1 MDAEIN
7 QEIWEVEANGEIR
20 STNFAEMTTWIGEGS
35 LLRID
40 RVRKANLRWIEA
52 GKVPTLLEFF
62 NAKDASAPALPVIS
76 TTNTEVLG
84 VATPPQ
90 QQFVNPQSQSP
101 TTPLDGASATAA
113 SSSDACSMHP
123 DAPAKYIC
131 DTCSN
136 LFCKACPSSYGGTV
150 KICPFCGAMCRSF
163 AEVEAKVQV
172 QQTYSFQNAC
182 GEGFGFSDFGKAIA
196 YPFKFKTSLILGAL
210 MFMIF
215 SIGQG
220 VVGFGGIFMMFS
232 ALICFLLANTLTF
245 GILANTV
252 ENFAQGKLD
261 VNFMPTFDDF
271 SLWDDVVHPFFLSIG
286 VYISSF
292 GPLGAVLLIAV
303 FFIMGPVK
311 TEMNGMQSDAARTI
325 NPELP
330 YAANAVS
337 QSEKVK
343 ELLNKTNDEQKR
355 RIAMMEERGRSVNDH
370 VAAME
375 DDREIQSDESHNP
388 SAVKVPAAT
397 PNSVTT
403 KDPDE
408 EFFNR
413 TNKMIQDSRKAQL
426 ESAVGKTPE
435 TIAKERTEL
444 IQKLIG
450 YGAVFLL
457 VTGVCLLWG
466 LFYFPAACAVAGYTR
481 SITATLN
488 PLVGLDTIR
497 HLGLDYVK
505 ILLMSLALAI
515 ASGFVSGALGAAL
528 QAFDMPGV
536 GNVPARAIGSLFG
549 FYTSVVFSCVI
560 AFALYKAADRLKLV
574 R

>member
-7 QEIWEVEANGEIR
+7 QEIWEVEANGEVR
-20 STNFAEMTTWIGEGS
+20 STNFAEMTAWIGEGS

-40 RVRKANLRWIEA
+40 RIRKGNLRWIEA

-62 NAKDASAPALPVIS
+62 NAKDASEPLPPGIS
-76 TTNTEVLG
+76 TTKTEVLG
-84 VATPPQ
+84 VAAPPQ
-90 QQFVNPQSQSP
+90 QFINPPAVPQSSEP
-101 TTPLDGASATAA
+101 APDV
-113 SSSDACSMHP
+113 CSMHP

-136 LFCKACPSSYGGTV
+136 LFCKTCPNSYGGSV

-163 AEVEAKVQV
+163 AEIEAKA
-172 QQTYSFQNAC
+172 QQTYSIQTAT
-182 GEGFGFSDFGKAIA
+182 GEGFGFSDFGKAIV

-210 MFMIF
+210 MFMLF

-220 VVGFGGIFMMFS
+220 AVGFGGIFMMFS

-292 GPLGAVLLIAV
+292 GPLAAVFLIAV
-303 FFIMGPVK
+303 FFIMGSVK
-311 TEMNGMQSDAARTI
+311 TEMNGIQSDAARTI

-330 YAANAVS
+330 YAANAVQ

-355 RIAMMEERGRSVNDH
+355 RVAMMQEREKSVKDH
-370 VAAME
+370 VAAIE
-375 DDREIQSDESHNP
+375 DDREIQSDEANKPTGLGDSSDFQNP
-388 SAVKVPAAT
+388 SSIKVPGAT
-397 PNSVTT
+397 PNSAIT

-435 TIAKERTEL
+435 TVARERADL
-444 IQKLIG
+444 FKKLIG

-457 VTGVCLLWG
+457 LAGVCLLWG
-466 LFYFPAACAVAGYTR
+466 FFYFPAACAVAGYTR
-481 SITATLN
+481 SIGATLN
-488 PLVGLDTIR
+488 PFVGLDTIR
-497 HLGLDYVK
+497 HLGLDYLK
-505 ILLMSLALAI
+505 ILLMSLTLVV
-515 ASGFVSGALGAAL
+515 ASGFVSGVLGAAL

-536 GNVPARAIGSLFG
+536 GNVPARAVASLFG